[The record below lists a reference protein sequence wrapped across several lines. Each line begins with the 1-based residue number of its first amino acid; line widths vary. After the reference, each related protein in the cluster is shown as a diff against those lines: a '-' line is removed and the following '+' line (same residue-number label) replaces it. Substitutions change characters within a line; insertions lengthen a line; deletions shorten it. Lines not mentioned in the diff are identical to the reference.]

1 MIRAQSVSY
10 AIDGRRLV
18 DSLDLELMPGQF
30 VAIVGPNGAGKS
42 TFLRLLTGELRPT
55 FGRILIG
62 ERELSSIPADQLA
75 RSRAVVA
82 QHALL
87 AFPFTALEV
96 VLLGIT
102 VPGLA
107 IGAEDAERLART
119 MLERLGLGQIAGQSY
134 TTLSGGERQRVHIA
148 RALCQLERGGMEPS
162 ETALL
167 VDEPTSSLDLA
178 HQLLVLDELVRQK
191 QLGRSILAVLHDFNL
206 AAAYADKLVL
216 LKGGAV
222 LAAGPAGEIMQD
234 ARLSTALGCDVRTN
248 LVPPDGGP
256 FLLPQVCSAGPRTH

>member
-10 AIDGRRLV
+10 AVDGRSLV
-18 DSLDLELMPGQF
+18 DSLDLELVPGQI
-30 VAIVGPNGAGKS
+30 VAIVGSNGAGKS

-55 FGRILIG
+55 SGRILIG

-75 RSRAVVA
+75 RFRAVVA
-82 QHALL
+82 QHTVL

-107 IGAEDAERLART
+107 TGGVDAQQLARA
-119 MLERLGLGQIAGQSY
+119 MLERLGLGRVAGQSY

-148 RALCQLERGGMEPS
+148 RALCQLERAGIEPS
-162 ETALL
+162 ETVLL

-178 HQLLVLDELVRQK
+178 HQLLVLDELFRQK
-191 QLGRSILAVLHDFNL
+191 QLGRSVLAVLHDLNL

-216 LKGGAV
+216 LGGGAI
-222 LAAGPAGEIMQD
+222 LAAGPAGEIMHD
-234 ARLSTALGCDVRTN
+234 ARLSTALGCNVRTN

-256 FLLPQVCSAGPRTH
+256 FLLPQVCSVRPRTH